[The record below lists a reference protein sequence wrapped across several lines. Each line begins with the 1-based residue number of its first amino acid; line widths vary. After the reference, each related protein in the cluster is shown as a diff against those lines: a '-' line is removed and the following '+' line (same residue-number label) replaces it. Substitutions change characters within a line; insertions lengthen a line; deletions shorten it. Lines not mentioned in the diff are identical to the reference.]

1 MSHQIP
7 SKEKRRFPPKTFLPW
22 LGVVLLGGLFA
33 GMTAPGQTAG
43 LSVFT
48 DPVIRDLSISRQ
60 EISFAYLL
68 ATFIGALAMP
78 ITGKLLDRFGTGRII
93 QLAGLGLATFLFFAA
108 IAQEIFGLT
117 ISYMGL
123 RLFGQGALSL
133 AATTMVAKLVSFRS
147 GLALGIAAA
156 IGAALVSLAPVFA
169 AISIEVNG
177 HRTTWLLE
185 AALVLL
191 LVVGLGF
198 AVPRARVE
206 YTETG
211 SIAVV
216 EHSGHT
222 LRFALQS
229 GMFWV
234 ISAAIVAMAMLFTGL
249 AFHLISILG
258 QQGLDPVEAAANFLP
273 QTLTSLVLTVMLG
286 GFIDKGNPRW
296 GVSVAMGLLIAS
308 LLMLPFVEPGFMG
321 VVFGLVLGAAAGAMK
336 GVEAATLVKYFGA
349 KEIGAIR
356 GVITS
361 IGIVATGL
369 GPIYFSIGFDLSGD
383 YTTAAAIAA
392 LLPAGVIVAC
402 WFVRDPVSFT
412 ERPV

>member
-1 MSHQIP
+1 M
-7 SKEKRRFPPKTFLPW
+7 LPW
-22 LGVVLLGGLFA
+22 LGIVLLGGLFA

-93 QLAGLGLATFLFFAA
+93 QLAGLGLALFLFFAA

-117 ISYMGL
+117 VSYMGL

-147 GLALGIAAA
+147 GLALGISAA

-169 AISIEVNG
+169 ALSIEANG

-216 EHSGHT
+216 KHSGHT
-222 LRFALQS
+222 LQFALRS

-234 ISAAIVAMAMLFTGL
+234 ISAAIVAMAMIFTGL

-258 QQGLDPVEAAANFLP
+258 QQGLDPVEAASNFLP

-286 GFIDKGNPRW
+286 SFIDKGNPRL
-296 GVSVAMGLLIAS
+296 GISLAMGLLIAS
-308 LLMLPFVEPGFMG
+308 LLMLPLVEPGFMG
-321 VVFGLVLGAAAGAMK
+321 VLFGLVLGAAAGAMK

-369 GPIYFSIGFDLSGD
+369 GPIYFSIGFDLAGG
-383 YTTAAAIAA
+383 YTAAAALTA

-402 WFVRDPVSFT
+402 WFVRDPVSFS
-412 ERPV
+412 ERPL